1 MVVCF
6 SMNIDIIATT
16 PKPPKLNPKQLNF
29 IQLYYLDKET
39 SGNVYQSALKAGFS
53 RSYAR
58 VMTTNARSQIWL
70 QEAKKYMTQMDIGLI
85 RFRLE
90 QEALNAISSRDRIAA
105 LTTLGKWTGLDQ
117 STKTE
122 VNVIF
127 SNSVPRPIIDITEVE
142 G

>member
-1 MVVCF
+1 
-6 SMNIDIIATT
+6 
-16 PKPPKLNPKQLNF
+16 
-29 IQLYYLDKET
+29 
-39 SGNVYQSALKAGFS
+39 
-53 RSYAR
+53 
-58 VMTTNARSQIWL
+58 MTTNARSQIWL

-122 VNVIF
+122 VNVTF

>member
-1 MVVCF
+1 M
-6 SMNIDIIATT
+6 IQAIEPITK
-16 PKPPKLNPKQLNF
+16 KPPKLNPKQLNF

>member
-1 MVVCF
+1 MVVCL
-6 SMNIDIIATT
+6 SMIQAIEPITK
-16 PKPPKLNPKQLNF
+16 KPPKLNPKQLNF

-122 VNVIF
+122 VNVTF

>member
-1 MVVCF
+1 M
-6 SMNIDIIATT
+6 IQAIEPITK
-16 PKPPKLNPKQLNF
+16 KPPKLNPKQLNF

-127 SNSVPRPIIDITEVE
+127 SNSVPRPVIDITEVE